1 MVLSKKNIKKL
12 PSISI
17 ITSTLN
23 ANLELF
29 EKVLVALKSQDYPQ
43 SLIEHL
49 VFDSGSTNGTIE
61 LAKKYGCS
69 VTIRRDLKVQEQ
81 VKASLSIKKAKNDL
95 ILVLQSDNIPV
106 SSNWLKEM
114 VRPYLDDPKIFCT
127 FSAYNAYEKN
137 MSLTTRYGAFFGTAD
152 PTLYYLRKSEKIPLL
167 QKNYDKGKILK
178 KKSKYWV
185 VEFDH
190 NSLPTLGDNG
200 HMFLR
205 SAMSLVNND
214 PEKYVH
220 LDMFVKLLDLDYNRF
235 GVVKNTVVHAITP
248 DISSYVKRRFQLKK
262 TFFDGRR
269 GARKYLVF
277 SWRSNRDIL
286 HLLLYGV
293 YSATLIYPLYE
304 SIRGYIRIRDKAW
317 FLHPF
322 MSPVMLA
329 AYGFSEIRWFFDKWF
344 YKTTK

>member
-1 MVLSKKNIKKL
+1 MTLPKKNKKKF

-29 EKVLVALKSQDYPQ
+29 EKVLATLKSQNYPRG
-43 SLIEHL
+43 LIEHL

-61 LAKKYGCS
+61 LAKKYGCK
-69 VTIRRDLKVQEQ
+69 VTIRRNLKVQEQ
-81 VKASLSIKKAKNDL
+81 IKASLAIKKAQNDL

-114 VRPYLDDPKIFCT
+114 VQPYLDDPKIFCT

-152 PTLYYLRKSEKIPLL
+152 PTLYYLGKSEKIPLT
-167 QKNYDKGKILK
+167 QKIYDKGKILRET
-178 KKSKYWV
+178 SKYWV
-185 VEFDH
+185 VEFDK

-205 SAMSLVNND
+205 SAINRVNQD
-214 PEKYVH
+214 PKDYVH
-220 LDMFVKLLDLDYNRF
+220 LDMFAQLLNLGYNRF
-235 GVVKNTVVHAITP
+235 GVVKNSVVHAITP
-248 DISSYVKRRFQLKK
+248 DISVYVKRRFQLKK

-269 GARKYLVF
+269 GKRKYLVF
-277 SWRSNRDIL
+277 NWRSRRDVFR
-286 HLLLYGV
+286 LLKYGFFAV
-293 YSATLIYPLYE
+293 TFIYPLYE
-304 SIRGYIRIRDKAW
+304 STRGYLKIRDKAW
-317 FLHPF
+317 FLHPLLSF
-322 MSPVMLA
+322 IMFF
-329 AYGFSEIRWFFDKWF
+329 AYGTSELEWIIKRNL
-344 YKTTK
+344 